1 MQINSINNTQNF
13 GVSIKFP
20 MGFKKALNLGDSAV
34 AESLTKIAE
43 HQSEFSPYKIQKM
56 VSFPDGENL
65 FVLKNSINKTLV
77 KQNVEKFDAKAT
89 NSFIKNIAKNL
100 GKISDIDNNW
110 STILKN
116 TKSSEQAL
124 ETITNI
130 KNIDKLV

>member
-1 MQINSINNTQNF
+1 MQVNSVNNTQSF
-13 GVSIKFP
+13 GVAIKFP
-20 MGFKKALNLGDSAV
+20 MGFKKALNVGDSAI

-56 VSFPDGENL
+56 VSFPDGENVY
-65 FVLKNSINKTLV
+65 VLKNSLNKTLV
-77 KQNVEKFDAKAT
+77 KQNVDKFDAKAT

-110 STILKN
+110 SKILQN

-130 KNIDKLV
+130 DKLV